1 MTLVLAMPS
10 HRRGQKLWPSFD
22 EDDVTLAWQAVRGL
36 KRGTAVRTEGLA
48 LPDWFWAG
56 TGLKPDPAAT
66 TSLRLVGT
74 TVGGAIALLDGPFLE
89 PDVEAAARQR
99 FAQAPTRT
107 EADWQK
113 HRVAREAPDAEADF
127 PLGAYV
133 LGPRHDAVLTRR
145 LQMPPGKVLS
155 WTTIGAGAA
164 PSEFIRLQDA
174 VGAYHVVLVDCGG
187 ERTVGLWA
195 GDAQPRTGQTVQPV
209 LRRLFRTQGAWR
221 YGVKFA
227 PEGAA
232 PPRAPPAGPP
242 RADPPH
248 FA

>member
-1 MTLVLAMPS
+1 MTLALAAPS
-10 HRRGQKLWPSFD
+10 HKRGQKFWPSFD
-22 EDDVTLAWQAVRGL
+22 EDDVTLAWQAVRDL
-36 KRGTAVRTEGLA
+36 KPGTAVRVEGLV

-56 TGLKPDPAAT
+56 TGLKADPTAGV
-66 TSLRLVGT
+66 SLRQVGT
-74 TVGGAIALLDGPFLE
+74 TVGGVVVLLDRPFVE

-99 FAQAPTRT
+99 FAKAPSRP
-107 EADWQK
+107 EPEWQK
-113 HRVAREAPDAEADF
+113 HRLARESPDGEADF

-133 LGPRHDAVLTRR
+133 LGPRHDAVLAQR
-145 LQMPPGKVLS
+145 LRLPAGKVLS

-174 VGAYHVVLVDCGG
+174 VGAYHVVLVECGG

-195 GDAQPRTGQTVQPV
+195 GDAAPRTGEAARPV

-227 PEGAA
+227 PA
-232 PPRAPPAGPP
+232 
-242 RADPPH
+242 
-248 FA
+248 